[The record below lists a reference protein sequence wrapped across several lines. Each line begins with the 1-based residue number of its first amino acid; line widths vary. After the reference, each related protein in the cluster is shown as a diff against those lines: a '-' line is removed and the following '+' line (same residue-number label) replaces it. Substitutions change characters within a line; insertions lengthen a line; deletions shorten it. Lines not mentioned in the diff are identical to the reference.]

1 MARSC
6 SPVLQYSLH
15 SMTAEDRTHERGV
28 IAPAMPQGDIIGLAP
43 PLRLKCEEAEE
54 VVRFTA
60 DAVRQV
66 LGQMRQP
73 MRFQIRDTVA

>member
-1 MARSC
+1 
-6 SPVLQYSLH
+6 
-15 SMTAEDRTHERGV
+15 MTAEDRTHERGV
-28 IAPAMPQGDIIGLAP
+28 IARAMPQGDILGFAP
-43 PLRLKCEEAEE
+43 PLRLTCEEA
-54 VVRFTA
+54 VSVTA